1 MFGENTM
8 KRIYNIYFIF
18 ILLSLLLGCSS
29 EKKDVNSSPKELS
42 TIIYPDDYPYYK
54 FKTPVSLKDSI
65 EVMLNTAIE
74 RQRYNDKSGMYE
86 MEFGYL
92 TDQITLDQYIRDKLI
107 MRDKVELINKVEVLD
122 VHRFNNDSASTNV
135 MVFVKNSKGKIVE
148 VEQQII
154 VYNYRGQWIRPTL
167 SKVDSELKYQ
177 NVLRNSIDQMKEGAK

>member
-1 MFGENTM
+1 M
-8 KRIYNIYFIF
+8 KRIYNLYFIF

-29 EKKDVNSSPKELS
+29 EKKDTSSSSKELS
-42 TIIYPDDYPYYK
+42 AIIYPDDYPYYK

-65 EVMLNTAIE
+65 EVMLNAAIE

-135 MVFVKNSKGKIVE
+135 MVFVKNSKGE
-148 VEQQII
+148 VIQSEQQII

-167 SKVDSELKYQ
+167 SKVESELKYQ
-177 NVLRNSIDQMKEGAK
+177 NVLRNSIEKMKEGAK